1 MRVLVVPTSPADS
14 FPQQSTM
21 SSTIDFQNV
30 ADSGRLITGLLLLV
44 LDSNKLN
51 ENDFIIQEE
60 CLKRLRPPTKDP
72 TSVPAESL
80 WQHMDDLSSLE
91 KWSIFGTVNYFSR
104 VLDFQTFEYVPIW
117 TTNYKWRQIVNSNLV
132 DPRKLHERA
141 APSAWWRLL
150 YSTVVWSFIYS
161 PSLIAPPCTLEYVI
175 QGTSA
180 TVHVYCQVAL

>member
-1 MRVLVVPTSPADS
+1 MLQILAVLLQGYYYWYSTATSWTRMTSSFRKSAWSVFVRQLKIPRVSLQNPCDSTWTTFRLSRNDQSLVQ
-14 FPQQSTM
+14 F
-21 SSTIDFQNV
+21 
-30 ADSGRLITGLLLLV
+30 
-44 LDSNKLN
+44 
-51 ENDFIIQEE
+51 
-60 CLKRLRPPTKDP
+60 
-72 TSVPAESL
+72 
-80 WQHMDDLSSLE
+80 
-91 KWSIFGTVNYFSR
+91 NYFSR